1 MKARFVLGICLLF
14 MLIAVPLISATDTE
28 INVETLSNHEVSIL
42 VLKSGE
48 TYSLLELYN
57 NKPSGQYGNVSVLF
71 PSSDIDKINIQ
82 VIVKQNGQQVLT
94 KKFTDIPTGS
104 PVSFQVLPEWI
115 NNNTLNNNS
124 QNSVNFSNLSNTT
137 PQNTSNTNVS
147 INNSTNKNVSG
158 FSTPNLNVEFLRSK
172 IFWTVLIIMVVAV
185 LVIVFRNKISS
196 VFSNGSIKFKT
207 KGGDSVKVNTKDI
220 KSIKRELQTTSQKL
234 EATQKELSQY
244 KNQDKIRD
252 LQKNIEEQTKEL
264 QRLKGS

>member
-94 KKFTDIPTGS
+94 KKFTDIPTGT

-115 NNNTLNNNS
+115 DGNS
-124 QNSVNFSNLSNTT
+124 ITNSSANSGNFSNLSNSTPENITT
-137 PQNTSNTNVS
+137 SVS
-147 INNSTNKNVSG
+147 KNNSGNKSVSG

-234 EATQKELSQY
+234 EATQKELNQY